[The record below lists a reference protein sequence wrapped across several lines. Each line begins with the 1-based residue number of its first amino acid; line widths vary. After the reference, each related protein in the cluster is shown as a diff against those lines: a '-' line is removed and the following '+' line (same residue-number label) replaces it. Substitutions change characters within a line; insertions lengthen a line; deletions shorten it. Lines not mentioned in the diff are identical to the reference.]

1 MNTAPSLDLSIPSLP
16 LGRVVVFAGPS
27 GVGKGTILRSLL
39 TTHSELH
46 LSISATTRMPR
57 PGEKDGEHYY
67 FLTRSLFEEWITQGK
82 LLEWAEYAG
91 HYYGTPRQPVIDQ
104 LNHGKIV
111 ILEIELE
118 GARQVRKTF
127 PDALQIFILPPS
139 FAALEQRLKNRSQD
153 SPEAIVKR
161 LERAQIELAAAEE
174 FDLQIINDS
183 LEEAIE
189 ALRRILFP
197 L

>member
-39 TTHSELH
+39 ATHSELH

-67 FLTRSLFEEWITQGK
+67 FLTRSLFEDWIAQGK

-91 HYYGTPRQPVIDQ
+91 HYYGTPRQPVMDQ
-104 LNHGKIV
+104 LNNGKIV

-183 LEEAIE
+183 LAEAIE

>member
-39 TTHSELH
+39 ANHSELH

-67 FLTRSLFEEWITQGK
+67 FLTRSLFEDWIAQGK

-91 HYYGTPRQPVIDQ
+91 HYYGTPRQPVMDQ
-104 LNHGKIV
+104 LNNGKIV

-139 FAALEQRLKNRSQD
+139 FTALEQRLKNRSQD

-183 LEEAIE
+183 LAEAIE

>member
-39 TTHSELH
+39 ANHSELH

-67 FLTRSLFEEWITQGK
+67 FLTRSLFEDWIAQGK

-91 HYYGTPRQPVIDQ
+91 HYYGTPRQPVMDQ
-104 LNHGKIV
+104 LNNGKIV

-183 LEEAIE
+183 LAEAIE

>member
-1 MNTAPSLDLSIPSLP
+1 M
-16 LGRVVVFAGPS
+16 
-27 GVGKGTILRSLL
+27 
-39 TTHSELH
+39 
-46 LSISATTRMPR
+46 
-57 PGEKDGEHYY
+57 
-67 FLTRSLFEEWITQGK
+67 
-82 LLEWAEYAG
+82 
-91 HYYGTPRQPVIDQ
+91 DQ
-104 LNHGKIV
+104 LNNGKIV

-183 LEEAIE
+183 LAEAIE